1 MHYIGKH
8 KDLKNR
14 VVTEWTEVSDLLKLY
29 HSSSIGGHSGVN
41 NTRQDLCQLHMEY
54 DQGVCEG
61 ICKLKLISNISY
73 THSYLL
79 N

>member
-8 KDLKNR
+8 KDLKKK

-41 NTRQDLCQLHMEY
+41 NTLAKISANYTWSMIKEFVREY
-54 DQGVCEG
+54 V
-61 ICKLKLISNISY
+61 S
-73 THSYLL
+73 
-79 N
+79 